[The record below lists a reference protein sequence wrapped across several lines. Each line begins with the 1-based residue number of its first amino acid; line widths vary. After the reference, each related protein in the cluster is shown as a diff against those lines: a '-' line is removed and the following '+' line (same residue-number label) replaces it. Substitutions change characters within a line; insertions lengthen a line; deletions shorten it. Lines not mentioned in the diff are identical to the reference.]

1 MVKQRLERVSGAQGE
16 LSPLLRA
23 RVNDLAKAGAAD
35 ARLENLTPLPE
46 GARTR
51 TPGTRFIAPWKDETR
66 PARLMDFEVSLGDS
80 YMLAFNGGVMRVFR
94 NQAPILIPAGT
105 APYELAHPFPDNQ
118 LDALFKAQVK
128 GTMFIAGG
136 GRPRVLVRNLDND
149 WSLTEYV
156 PTEAP
161 VRLQNTDK
169 TWTIQ
174 ASAET
179 GTVTLT
185 ASKDTFLAGH
195 VGSIWRLDEADLSTV
210 PNWKAIESP
219 IAVGQRRR
227 NKGRIY
233 EVVTL
238 NATTGDTGP
247 NPPVHDDGDVFSSGG
262 NVTWRFISNT
272 GGYVR
277 ITAVASPTSATAIVL
292 DRLPQRAVTAPSYR
306 WFEAAWSDVRGWPD
320 AVSVSDQSLVWTR
333 NNEYFISRPTDLYSF
348 DLLDEEDSAITAA
361 INAPDGK
368 LTEIVWV
375 LPIGVLV
382 LGARSNEWLIRGA
395 QNAFERLT
403 PTNQRAIP
411 QGSRG
416 SFKPHQPVMVD
427 GGAVFIGRGG
437 RSLHFVRFDG
447 ATEQIEFQN
456 FTTFSRQML
465 RAGARQLAWCQD
477 PNPVLW
483 VRMADGTL
491 RGLTL
496 MTEQDVAGWHRRPM
510 INGKVLQIA
519 AVQSLD
525 DTFTE
530 LWLGVER
537 VVNGQTRRYWEVQQ
551 RYFEAIDED
560 QPTAAGAWLVDCG
573 IATAAGAGPFASV
586 SGLDHLEGQE
596 VNLFADGVFLGRRSV
611 SGGSVTLSRPMR
623 NILVGLP
630 LAWRLETLPF
640 ETNTPKGSTKG
651 VEKAANNVTL
661 HLHETGTGLISA
673 NGAEDALVFPTA
685 GVSPGQPL
693 QLFSGVLTVTIEVA
707 TEKEVAI
714 ALAGDDP
721 LPFTLLSITPE
732 IDIKD
737 P

>member
-185 ASKDTFLAGH
+185 ASKATFLAGH

-510 INGKVLQIA
+510 INGKGDRRGSTHRRRRLARGLRHCHRSGRRPVR
-519 AVQSLD
+519 
-525 DTFTE
+525 
-530 LWLGVER
+530 ER
-537 VVNGQTRRYWEVQQ
+537 Q
-551 RYFEAIDED
+551 RAR
-560 QPTAAGAWLVDCG
+560 PPR
-573 IATAAGAGPFASV
+573 GAG
-586 SGLDHLEGQE
+586 
-596 VNLFADGVFLGRRSV
+596 
-611 SGGSVTLSRPMR
+611 
-623 NILVGLP
+623 
-630 LAWRLETLPF
+630 
-640 ETNTPKGSTKG
+640 
-651 VEKAANNVTL
+651 
-661 HLHETGTGLISA
+661 
-673 NGAEDALVFPTA
+673 
-685 GVSPGQPL
+685 GQPL
-693 QLFSGVLTVTIEVA
+693 RRWRVSRPSHRERRQRHPAAPHAQHPGRPAAGLAARDPAFRDEHPERLHQGGREGRQQRDAAPARNRHRPHLGQWRGRRACLSDRRRVA
-707 TEKEVAI
+707 RA
-714 ALAGDDP
+714 APAAFLRRPHRDDRGRHR
-721 LPFTLLSITPE
+721 E
-732 IDIKD
+732 GGRHRARG
-737 P
+737 